1 MKGVEVG
8 GNVLVFGGEADNPC
22 ETVLD
27 VLQAG
32 ELVGWEIDI

>member
-1 MKGVEVG
+1 MKGVEVR

-22 ETVLD
+22 ETVLNM
-27 VLQAG
+27 LQAG

>member
-1 MKGVEVG
+1 MKGMEVG
-8 GNVLVFGGEADNPC
+8 GNVLVFGGGEADNPC

-32 ELVGWEIDI
+32 KLVG